1 MKPKTATLV
10 GTPNEIIALLTEI
23 APGYPDLKW
32 CDGDSLDDPSALNQY
47 DSDGTLLLG
56 LSAGELLAL
65 LPDRPIRSATLA
77 SSRRAAA
84 EFIRVYGQPKPRAVR
99 IDRNWLR
106 KNGACADGTK
116 WFVDTFGE
124 TASVASN
131 AVMKLLPEDKPSWK
145 SWLRAKLLS
154 NPAD

>member
-23 APGYPDLKW
+23 APGYPDLRW
-32 CDGDSLDDPSALNQY
+32 CNNDALDNLNTLDKY
-47 DSDGTLLLG
+47 DSDETQLLR

-65 LPDRPIRSATLA
+65 LPDRPIRNATLA
-77 SSRRAAA
+77 SSPRAAA
-84 EFIRVYGQPKPRAVR
+84 KFVRVYGQPKPRAVR

-106 KNGACADGTK
+106 ENDACADGTA
-116 WFVDTFGE
+116 WFVDTFGK
-124 TASVASN
+124 TASVASD
-131 AVMKLLPEDKPSWK
+131 AVMELLPKDKPSWK